1 MFSEEQA
8 TVSSLSSS
16 SLLESVLS
24 TAQSFA
30 TTQEPSEAERL
41 LGGMGNLHSEVPEEP
56 RSPCLAPEST
66 ILLGFAADAGGS
78 TSSIQGGPRRQWKAS
93 RKATGSQRATIS
105 STCNPGWPLHAFAQ
119 SRPRLEAKIQE
130 VEEETP
136 DLKPGSRPVLAARPG
151 RARMQPKPRS
161 RQCPRSRCQRTRQ
174 SDKAGEHSEAERA
187 RERKGGSAEQDCV
200 RTEAQQSSIGTK
212 AP

>member
-105 STCNPGWPLHAFAQ
+105 STCNPALGRLAFAC
-119 SRPRLEAKIQE
+119 LCTK
-130 VEEETP
+130 TP
-136 DLKPGSRPVLAARPG
+136 PPGSKDPGSRRGDSRPQAGQPAR
-151 RARMQPKPRS
+151 
-161 RQCPRSRCQRTRQ
+161 
-174 SDKAGEHSEAERA
+174 AGSTTGPCSNA
-187 RERKGGSAEQDCV
+187 
-200 RTEAQQSSIGTK
+200 TEAT
-212 AP
+212 